1 MKNKKLVLGL
11 STALVLMVIAG
22 CAGGTIS
29 QEKVA
34 YPLADFAPVA
44 RKATVVEEGKIV
56 ELNIF
61 TTNDEHGWIFDWD
74 FANDS
79 QRMSR
84 GNPRPSGLARVST
97 LYKKLSAEND
107 NSMLLSA
114 GDSIQGTILSYY
126 YNFIENDIENP
137 IPALYEKMGYEAW
150 TIGNHEVEQGN
161 DVLLKIANEMSANG
175 IAVLGAND
183 VWEADNSKPYF
194 SPYYVKEVDGIRV
207 GVLGL
212 VTPGIPMWLADETH
226 ENHVYLDMVETAQKY
241 VKILREVEKVDV
253 LIGMFH
259 AGMNADYDLAKSKA
273 SGVPPANASMLVAQ
287 AIGAGP
293 MGIDAIITGHS
304 HKIIDDSQNTEF
316 KDDTTNMVNGIKFVQ
331 AKNWGERLGHMT
343 VSVRGKTNA
352 WTVDNV
358 SVKTYSMENVEED
371 PEILQYMSDY
381 IEGGKGYAAQVVGTA
396 TQDLPSVR
404 SYFEESAIVDLI
416 HETQRHFSGA
426 EISIAA
432 AFNPSLTI
440 AAGDITVGTV
450 AGIYIYENFLNAVEL
465 TGHQLKD
472 YLEYSSKYF
481 NVITED
487 NVDTTPLVN
496 PDVRGYNYDMAQGFK
511 YDIDITKEPGK
522 RIVNMMNLDGSA
534 FDMDKTYNV
543 TLNSYRYNGGGG
555 HLAAA
560 GVMDK
565 TLLTTETTYKS
576 SGTMRDLMI
585 EYLKVAGTWGPENV
599 EDNWKLIP
607 EDLAARAID
616 NQLGTGV
623 TSR

>member
-1 MKNKKLVLGL
+1 MNYKKFL
-11 STALVLMVIAG
+11 SGMSLAVFILFIVS
-22 CAGGTIS
+22 CAGGTS
-29 QEKVA
+29 EEVKV
-34 YPLADFAPVA
+34 YPLADFSPVE
-44 RKATVVEEGKIV
+44 RKATTVEEGKLV

-74 FANDS
+74 FASES

-97 LYKKLSAEND
+97 LYKKLSSENE

-126 YNFIENDIENP
+126 YNFIENDIVNP

-161 DVLLKIANEMSANG
+161 DVLLKIANEMSERG

-183 VWEADNSKPYF
+183 VWEDDNSKPFF
-194 SPYYVKEVDGIRV
+194 SPYYIKEVDGVRI

-212 VTPGIPMWLADETH
+212 VTPGIPMWLADDTH
-226 ENHVYLDMVETAQKY
+226 EDHVYLDMVETAQKY

-253 LIGMFH
+253 LVGMFH

-273 SGVPPANASMLVAQ
+273 FGVPPANASMLVAQ
-287 AIGAGP
+287 AIGSGP

-304 HKIIDDSQNTEF
+304 HKVIDDEQNTEF
-316 KDDTTNMVNGIKFVQ
+316 KDDTTNMVNGVKFVQ
-331 AKNWGERLGHMT
+331 AQNWGERLGHMKI
-343 VSVRGKTNA
+343 SVRGKTTA

-358 SVKTYSMENVEED
+358 SVKTYSMANVEED
-371 PEILQYMSDY
+371 PDILSYMKDY
-381 IEGGKGYAAQVVGTA
+381 IDGGKGYAAQVVGTA
-396 TQDLPSVR
+396 TEDLPSLR
-404 SYFEESAIVDLI
+404 SYYEESAIVDLI
-416 HETQRHFSGA
+416 QETQRYFSGA

-465 TGHQLKD
+465 TGSQIKD
-472 YLEYSSKYF
+472 YLEFSSKYF

-496 PDVRGYNYDMAQGFK
+496 PDVRGYNYDMAQGLK
-511 YDIDITKEPGK
+511 YDIDLRKEPGN

-534 FDMDKTYNV
+534 FDMEKTYNV
-543 TLNSYRYNGGGG
+543 TLNSYRYNGGGS
-555 HLAAA
+555 HLVEA
-560 GVMDK
+560 GVMEK
-565 TLLTTETTYKS
+565 GLLTTETTYMS
-576 SGTMRDLMI
+576 SDSMRDLMI
-585 EYLKVAGTWGPENV
+585 EYLKVVGTWGPENI
-599 EDNWKLIP
+599 EENWKLIP
-607 EDLAARAID
+607 EDLAARAIN
-616 NQLGTGV
+616 NQIGAGV
-623 TSR
+623 TAR

>member
-1 MKNKKLVLGL
+1 MKNKKFLVGL
-11 STALVLMVIAG
+11 SLALIMMFIVS
-22 CAGGTIS
+22 CAGGTAKKAI
-29 QEKVA
+29 V
-34 YPLADFAPVA
+34 YPLADFTPVE
-44 RKATVVEEGKIV
+44 RKATVVEEGKRV

-84 GNPRPSGLARVST
+84 GNPKPSGLARVST

-126 YNFIENDIENP
+126 YNFIENDVVNP
-137 IPALYEKMGYEAW
+137 IPALYAKMGYEAW
-150 TIGNHEVEQGN
+150 TIGNHEVEQGWE
-161 DVLLKIANEMSANG
+161 VLLKIANEMSDKG

-183 VWEADNSKPYF
+183 VNDADNSKPNF
-194 SPYYVKEVDGIRV
+194 LPYYIKEVDGIRV
-207 GVLGL
+207 GVLGMT
-212 VTPGIPMWLADETH
+212 TPGMPMWLSAETRTGQDF
-226 ENHVYLDMVETAQKY
+226 LDMVETAKKY
-241 VKILREVEKVDV
+241 VTILREVEKVDV
-253 LIGMFH
+253 LVGMFH
-259 AGMNADYDLAKSKA
+259 SGMNAEYDIAKSK
-273 SGVPPANASMLVAQ
+273 SFGVPPANASVLVAE
-287 AIGAGP
+287 AIGGGS

-304 HKIIDDSQNTEF
+304 HKIIDDEQNTEF
-316 KDDTTNMVNGIKFVQ
+316 KDDTTNMVNGVKFVQ
-331 AKNWGERLGHMT
+331 AKNWGERLGH
-343 VSVRGKTNA
+343 VKISVRGKTEA

-396 TQDLPSVR
+396 TQDLPSLR
-404 SYFEESAIVDLI
+404 SYYEESAIVDLI

-465 TGHQLKD
+465 TGAQIKD
-472 YLEYSSKYF
+472 YLEFSSKYF

-487 NVDTTPLVN
+487 NVDSTPLVN
-496 PDVRGYNYDMAQGFK
+496 PDVRGYNYDMAQGLK
-511 YDIDITKEPGK
+511 YEIDLTKEPGN
-522 RIVNMMNLDGSA
+522 RIINMMNLDGSA
-534 FDMDKTYNV
+534 FDMAKTYNV
-543 TLNSYRYNGGGG
+543 TLNSYRYNGGGS
-555 HLAAA
+555 HLVEA

-565 TLLTTETTYKS
+565 GLLTTETTYKS
-576 SGTMRDLMI
+576 SDTMRDLMI
-585 EYLKVAGTWGPENV
+585 EYLKVVKTWGPENV
-599 EDNWKLIP
+599 EDNWKLVP
-607 EDLAARAID
+607 EELAVRAIS
-616 NQLGTGV
+616 NQLGAGV
-623 TSR
+623 TAR

>member
-1 MKNKKLVLGL
+1 MKNKKLFFGL
-11 STALVLMVIAG
+11 SLALVVMFFVS
-22 CAGGTIS
+22 CAGGVS
-29 QEKVA
+29 EKVKV
-34 YPLADFAPVA
+34 YPLADFSPVE
-44 RKATVVEEGKIV
+44 RKATMVEEGKIV

-74 FANDS
+74 FASDS

-97 LYKKLSAEND
+97 LYKKLSVENP

-126 YNFIENDIENP
+126 YNFIENDVVNP

-161 DVLLKIANEMSANG
+161 DVLLKIANEMSQRG
-175 IAVLGAND
+175 IEVLGAND
-183 VWEADNSKPYF
+183 VWEDDNSKPYF
-194 SPYYVKEVDGIRV
+194 SPYYIKEVEGVRV

-212 VTPGIPMWLADETH
+212 VTPGIPMWLADDTH

-273 SGVPPANASMLVAQ
+273 FGVPPANASMLVAQ

-316 KDDTTNMVNGIKFVQ
+316 RDDTTNMVNGVKFIQ
-331 AKNWGERLGHMT
+331 AKNWAERLGHMT

-371 PEILQYMSDY
+371 QEILDYMSDY
-381 IEGGKGYAAQVVGTA
+381 ITGGKGYAAQVAGVATA
-396 TQDLPSVR
+396 DLPSVR

-416 HETQRHFSGA
+416 HETQRFFSGA

-440 AAGDITVGTV
+440 AAGDITVGNV

-465 TGHQLKD
+465 TGHQIKD
-472 YLEYSSKYF
+472 YLEFSSKYF

-487 NVDTTPLVN
+487 NVDTTSLVN
-496 PDVRGYNYDMAQGFK
+496 EDVRGYNYDMAQGLK
-511 YDIDITKEPGK
+511 YDIDITKEPGN
-522 RIVNMMNLDGSA
+522 RIVNIMNLDGSA

-543 TLNSYRYNGGGG
+543 TLNSYRYNGGGS
-555 HLAAA
+555 HLVEA

-565 TLLTTETTYKS
+565 GVLTTETTYKS
-576 SGTMRDLMI
+576 SDTMRDLMI
-585 EYLKVAGTWGPENV
+585 EYLKEVGTWGPEDV
-599 EDNWKLIP
+599 EENWKLIP
-607 EDLAARAID
+607 EDLAARAIA

-623 TSR
+623 TAR